1 MLKPGLYEKLIN
13 TETAKALAHVPEE
26 RKASAPVDAAEAPVV
41 LSAYVADA
49 VRKRLETIGNSEPE
63 KQVSLV
69 NNIIA
74 LLGQKEQQVE
84 EPAAQ
89 LTALLA
95 EKHPLTAV
103 GKAAKDLPRPETSIA
118 MSSLFTGAQHEPAMF
133 AELKKEIVS
142 SDRID
147 MLVSFIKWSGL
158 RLILEELTD
167 FTQRGGMLR
176 IITTSYMGATEV
188 KAIETLSKLP
198 NTEIRVSYDT
208 KRTRLH
214 AKTYVFYRD
223 TGFTTAYIGSSNLS
237 NAAISSGMEWNVK
250 VTAKDQPDLLRKVM
264 ATFDA
269 YWHAEEFEPY
279 TEDSHERLY
288 QALKAEKTH
297 GEELQYFFDIRPY
310 PYQQEILDRLR
321 AEREVRG
328 HYRNLV
334 VAATGTGK
342 TVIAALDYRGFV
354 RSHPV
359 QANRLLFLAHR
370 EEILKQSLMTFR
382 GVLKDANFGALWVGN
397 EQPEQLDHV
406 FLSVQTMNSR
416 KLWEQLPPNYYD
428 YIVVDETH
436 HAAAD
441 SYDRALSYFEPRILL
456 GLTATPERMD
466 GKSILDYFD
475 HRIAAEIRLPE
486 AIDRK
491 LLCPFQ
497 YFGVSDTIDL
507 DTLHWVRGGYDR
519 KELTN
524 LYVLS
529 GVLAGKRA
537 DHVLQQVDKYTA
549 DMAQLK
555 ALGFC
560 VSVEHARF
568 MAKHFTEAGVPS
580 ISLDGNSSDAERA
593 QAKGRLVS
601 GEVKVIFVVDL
612 YNEGV
617 DIPEVNTVLF
627 LRPTE
632 SLTIFL
638 QQLGRGLR
646 LWEGKDC
653 LTVLDFIG
661 AANRKYNFE
670 QKFAALLTD
679 THSSVEREIKRGF
692 LAVPKGCYIQL
703 EKKAQRII
711 LDNIRASYG
720 ARRGL
725 VSKIAS
731 FTEDTGMACTL
742 ANFLQYYNMDA
753 RSLYK
758 WDSFTQLCA
767 EANVCAAFD
776 EPAKAA
782 VTRTLGRVAAMDS
795 RRWIA
800 FLLEVLSQLNTIDFH
815 GITKEQRLMLSMFHA
830 TIWGTAMEQVDD
842 ALFLGHMRDLIN
854 SPVMME
860 ELLQLLRYRY
870 DSIDFIDTPNNLPYA
885 CPLDVHCTYSRDQL
899 LCALGFNAFNAVR
912 EGVKY
917 LEDRKTD
924 VFFITLNK
932 SDKDYSPTTM
942 YNDYAVTPTLF
953 HWQSQSTTAPES
965 VTGQRYIHHM
975 ERGNHI
981 LLFVRSSKKD
991 NWGTAPYTFLGEAQ
1005 YVRHE
1010 GSRPMNMWWQLA
1022 HPIPAKY
1029 IRKVQQVMG

>member
-13 TETAKALAHVPEE
+13 TETAKALAQVPEE

-49 VRKRLETIGNSEPE
+49 VRKRLETIGDSEPE

-133 AELKKEIVS
+133 AEWKKEIVS

-279 TEDSHERLY
+279 TDDSHERLY
-288 QALKAEKTH
+288 QALKAEKAH

-354 RSHPV
+354 RSRPV

-397 EQPEQLDHV
+397 EQPEQLDHI

-456 GLTATPERMD
+456 GLTATPDRMD

-537 DHVLQQVDKYTA
+537 DHVLQQVDRYTA

-568 MAKHFTEAGVPS
+568 MAKHFTEAGVPA

-711 LDNIRASYG
+711 LDNIRTSYG
-720 ARRGL
+720 VRRGL

-731 FTEDTGMACTL
+731 FTEDTGIACTL

-758 WDSFTQLCA
+758 WDSFTQLCV

-800 FLLEVLSQLNTIDFH
+800 FLLEVLPQLNTIDFH
-815 GITKEQRLMLSMFHA
+815 GITEEQRLMLSMFHA

-842 ALFLGHMRDLIN
+842 ALFLGHMLDLIN
-854 SPVMME
+854 SPVMMG
-860 ELLQLLRYRY
+860 ELMQLLRYRY
-870 DSIDFIDTPNNLPYA
+870 DSIDFIDTPNSLPYA

-1022 HPIPAKY
+1022 HPFPAKY